1 MNRKSQVFTLIEL
14 LIVIAI
20 IAILA
25 SMLLPALNKARASA
39 NKIACLN
46 HLKQWGIAAF
56 MYSERYNDYMVP
68 SSVANIES
76 SYDASKTSPVN
87 WNDYRSS
94 FRVMVVKSPHE
105 NEPDNWSDYDSW
117 QEGKSINGCPAV
129 NGTEPSARRN
139 SYGLNYSVAPNQG
152 GDCEME
158 TAFGCQKTVINCS
171 YCRCRKKHDQRIYQR
186 FFCIDDGPSG
196 VPSHQVH
203 QHSLCHRKCRKQD
216 KADS

>member
-1 MNRKSQVFTLIEL
+1 M
-14 LIVIAI
+14 IAI

-105 NEPDNWSDYDSW
+105 NDPGNWSDYDSW

-129 NGTEPSARRN
+129 NGTEPSALPGVSEGFRACAVKHQRSDSGWRDDAN
-139 SYGLNYSVAPNQG
+139 AESS
-152 GDCEME
+152 GDCQEHL
-158 TAFGCQKTVINCS
+158 Q
-171 YCRCRKKHDQRIYQR
+171 
-186 FFCIDDGPSG
+186 P
-196 VPSHQVH
+196 
-203 QHSLCHRKCRKQD
+203 
-216 KADS
+216 

>member
-1 MNRKSQVFTLIEL
+1 
-14 LIVIAI
+14 
-20 IAILA
+20 
-25 SMLLPALNKARASA
+25 
-39 NKIACLN
+39 
-46 HLKQWGIAAF
+46 

-105 NEPDNWSDYDSW
+105 NDPDNWSDYDSW

-139 SYGLNYSVAPNQG
+139 SYGLNYSR
-152 GDCEME
+152 
-158 TAFGCQKTVINCS
+158 GCFNCS
-171 YCRCRKKHDQRIYQR
+171 ENISQAQNSCKLVKNGFRFAKLRKY
-186 FFCIDDGPSG
+186 
-196 VPSHQVH
+196 
-203 QHSLCHRKCRKQD
+203 L
-216 KADS
+216 

>member
-1 MNRKSQVFTLIEL
+1 
-14 LIVIAI
+14 
-20 IAILA
+20 
-25 SMLLPALNKARASA
+25 
-39 NKIACLN
+39 
-46 HLKQWGIAAF
+46 

-105 NEPDNWSDYDSW
+105 NDPDNWADYDSW

-152 GDCEME
+152 GL
-158 TAFGCQKTVINCS
+158 
-171 YCRCRKKHDQRIYQR
+171 R
-186 FFCIDDGPSG
+186 DGNGFRMSKNR
-196 VPSHQVH
+196 HQLFILPM
-203 QHSLCHRKCRKQD
+203 SE
-216 KADS
+216 KA